1 MKNAQ
6 VINFSVLSESKDS
19 VLAFDGDNVIDDTD
33 QETLGIDKHLT
44 FIVVNVDLFDL
55 MSNSSLT
62 TITGI
67 TMTYHSLV
75 DFWTINIPDI
85 YTEFNDRHKYVGL
98 VSQPDPKSDNM
109 RSFKIKEFCTDND
122 SFEEVWMRL
131 PYQVE
136 IGGGTAYIR
145 WYPYT
150 DLEFLSSPVFEAPA
164 YQGGTGIVYATS
176 PANVTHRGLVAPL

>member
-6 VINFSVLSESKDS
+6 VINFSAISSSTDS
-19 VLAFDGDNVIDDTD
+19 VLAFDGDNVIDDTT
-33 QETLGIDKHLT
+33 QETLGVDDELT
-44 FIVVNVDLFDL
+44 SIVVNVDLFDL
-55 MSNSSLT
+55 MSNSACATVS
-62 TITGI
+62 GI
-67 TMTYHSLV
+67 TMTYHAAS
-75 DFWTINIPDI
+75 DFWTINVYDI
-85 YTEFNDRHKYVGL
+85 ASILTDRHKYVGL
-98 VSQPDPKSDNM
+98 ISQPDPKADNM

-150 DLEFLSSPVFEAPA
+150 DLDFSSSPIFEAPA
-164 YQGGTGIVYATS
+164 YQGGTGVTYATS
-176 PANVTHRGLVAPL
+176 AANVTHRGAVTPV